1 MIEQSEIPIVNLC
14 KDLPISRPTF
24 YRLKDNQ
31 NLLDSDR
38 KLRSKIHKIV
48 EEFPFYGY
56 RRVTK
61 ELENRRIA
69 VNHKKV
75 LRIMKEENLIYRRK
89 KKFKPVTTQSN
100 HRYKTYPN
108 LAKGLEVTGLNQL
121 WVSDITYIQLLR
133 EIVYLA
139 VIIDIFS
146 RKCVGWFLSRDID
159 TQLTLGALNRAI
171 AARKQFGFDKLIH
184 HSDLGVQYASEDYV
198 KNLVKIGA
206 RISMSRKGNVYDN
219 AFAESFMK
227 TLKVEEVYLKEYE
240 TLEEAHKNI
249 KEFIERVYNKK
260 RLHSSIGYLSPN
272 KFEKEVLK
280 RSKN

>member
-1 MIEQSEIPIVNLC
+1 MIEQSEIPIANLC

-24 YRLKDNQ
+24 YRLKENQ
-31 NLLDSDR
+31 NPQDPDR

-61 ELENRRIA
+61 ELENRRITI
-69 VNHKKV
+69 NHKKV
-75 LRIMKEENLIYRRK
+75 LRIMKEENLICRRK
-89 KKFKPVTTQSN
+89 KKFKPVTTQSD
-100 HRYKTYPN
+100 HGYKTYPN

-171 AARKQFGFDKLIH
+171 ATRKQFGFDKLIH
-184 HSDLGVQYASEDYV
+184 HSDLGVQYAAEDYV
-198 KNLVKIGA
+198 KSLVKIGA

-249 KEFIERVYNKK
+249 EEFIEKVYNKK